1 MSLHLIV
8 IYGSVASK
16 RMVSYRA
23 MTHDASQ
30 AARFVISAKR
40 KDGSIQQTRK
50 QAASAI
56 VLALAWL
63 EAGHA
68 DVTVIDPTGKQLNP
82 ATYQANG
89 LRDRPRG
96 W

>member
-1 MSLHLIV
+1 
-8 IYGSVASK
+8 
-16 RMVSYRA
+16 

-30 AARFVISAKR
+30 AARFVISAMR
-40 KDGSIQQTRK
+40 KDGFVQQTRK

-56 VLALAWL
+56 VLALSWL

-68 DVTVIDPTGKQLNP
+68 DVTVIDPTGKQMNP
-82 ATYQANG
+82 RTYQAIG
-89 LRDRPRG
+89 QRDRGRG